1 MAVAGR
7 IWTHARADIE
17 ATRGAGG
24 TPDLKVIFD
33 EMTHE
38 QNIDMIY
45 PTRLSGSYEDHY
57 DATSG
62 TQTNRVVF
70 TGLADYNQ
78 MILWGNV
85 FFKGLTTGVGAGAD
99 KTYTFLPTQTS
110 DDLKTLLL
118 QIGVT
123 DSLSATQ
130 PGWSL
135 PYCAGEEFKLTYNK
149 APGSPGITFSSTLIS
164 PASATDITA
173 FTGAAPEPTLQLA
186 SHIGT
191 QVYIDS
197 TTLGLTADNYVTSAE
212 FTLTNSW
219 TSLYSLNNTANAQ
232 DTFRPNAVSWNL
244 VVTRYW
250 ANDTEYE
257 AWKIKTP
264 RKVRIRTLGAV
275 LGASNYKI
283 DLELYGV
290 WQERSWT
297 DVDGLRMEQLTL
309 RPRYDTTAGTSKQLV
324 VVGSLAT
331 I

>member
-1 MAVAGR
+1 MAVAGK

-33 EMTHE
+33 ELTHE
-38 QNIDMIY
+38 QSIDTIY

-57 DATSG
+57 DAVAG
-62 TQTNRVVF
+62 TQTNRIVA
-70 TGLADYNQ
+70 TGLVDFNQ

-99 KTYTFLPTQTS
+99 KTYAFLPNATT
-110 DDLKTLLL
+110 DDLKTLMM
-118 QIGVT
+118 QVGMT

-130 PGWSL
+130 PGWQI
-135 PYCAGEEFKLTYNK
+135 PYLVGQEFKLGYSK

-186 SHIGT
+186 SHINT
-191 QVYIDS
+191 QVTIDS
-197 TTLGLTADNYVTSAE
+197 STLGSTVDNFVTTID
-212 FTLTNSW
+212 FTLTNNW
-219 TSLYSLNNTANAQ
+219 VSLYSLNNTANAQ
-232 DTFRPNAVSWNL
+232 DTFRPNAVSWNA
-244 VVTRYW
+244 VITRYW

-264 RKVRIRTLGAV
+264 RKIRIRTLGAV

-290 WQERSWT
+290 YTGRTWT
-297 DVDGLRMEQLTL
+297 EVDGLRMEQLTL
-309 RPRYDTTAGTSKQLV
+309 SPRYDTTAATSKNLT